1 MATSGPPSFEA
12 FYAAHFQ
19 RLSAQLYAYTGD
31 GSVAQDFV
39 QEAFCRAYPRW
50 AKLCEY
56 EDPLAWIRKVAW
68 NLATSRF
75 RQLRVARVHAVKQRE
90 QHVEEPSPD
99 RVILAKALATLPE
112 RQRRAVVLRYL
123 ADLTIEQIADQEGVA
138 EDTVKSWLHRGRAA
152 LAAQLAELR
161 NGAAR

>member
-1 MATSGPPSFEA
+1 VATSGPPSFEA

-31 GSVAQDFV
+31 GSMAQDFV

-50 AKLCEY
+50 AKLCQY

-75 RQLRVARVHAVKQRE
+75 RQLRVARVHAIKQRE

-99 RVILAKALATLPE
+99 RVLVAKALATLPE

-123 ADLTIEQIADQEGVA
+123 ADLTIEQIAEQEGVA
-138 EDTVKSWLHRGRAA
+138 EGTVKSWLHRGRSA

-161 NGAAR
+161 NGASR